1 MDKHREE
8 KSLLKVREWKEK
20 SYEESK
26 NLSADEYIGKLKAT
40 AQKIMSEYDLHL
52 ERVTL

>member
-1 MDKHREE
+1 MNKHEEE

-20 SYEESK
+20 SYQESK
-26 NLSADEYIGKLKAT
+26 NLSEEEYIEKLKTT
-40 AQKIMSEYDLHL
+40 AQKIMSEYHLHL